1 MQLEQI
7 RLMND
12 ATILYLEKMK
22 INSERN
28 ILIKNILKDDACFF
42 KLDKQDAYSILEDI
56 GVEKNIIASVYL
68 ELISSKQYYYLQQ
81 TGKIEDSDE
90 EIKIKYK
97 KYNPM
102 ELFDNKDIKEQSN
115 ISNETK
121 YISTQTKDKNII
133 KNIFSKIISWFKK

>member
-133 KNIFSKIISWFKK
+133 KNIFNKIISWFKK

>member
-81 TGKIEDSDE
+81 TRKIEDSDE

-133 KNIFSKIISWFKK
+133 KNIFNKIISWFKK